1 MLEKAMEYRGSKSI
15 TDLIPI
21 DQEESVIVK
30 EQRVDGGY
38 TKQKSKDLVLRCTL
52 IGSERSPRINVLSK
66 KQITQLKC
74 YHSATVNK
82 SSVLTSLSS
91 TELPFVSVNPW
102 FVTGFTDAE
111 GCFLLVVRNR
121 NNSWYVEARFEISL
135 HKKDLELMKQIQDY
149 FEGAG
154 GISIHGKD
162 SYQYTV
168 SSIKQINDKI
178 LPHFENYPLITQ
190 KYSDYL
196 LFKEAINLINSK
208 RVWRRESF

>member
-1 MLEKAMEYRGSKSI
+1 
-15 TDLIPI
+15 
-21 DQEESVIVK
+21 
-30 EQRVDGGY
+30 
-38 TKQKSKDLVLRCTL
+38 
-52 IGSERSPRINVLSK
+52 
-66 KQITQLKC
+66 
-74 YHSATVNK
+74 
-82 SSVLTSLSS
+82 
-91 TELPFVSVNPW
+91 
-102 FVTGFTDAE
+102 
-111 GCFLLVVRNR
+111 
-121 NNSWYVEARFEISL
+121 
-135 HKKDLELMKQIQDY
+135 MKQIQDY

-208 RVWRRESF
+208 RV